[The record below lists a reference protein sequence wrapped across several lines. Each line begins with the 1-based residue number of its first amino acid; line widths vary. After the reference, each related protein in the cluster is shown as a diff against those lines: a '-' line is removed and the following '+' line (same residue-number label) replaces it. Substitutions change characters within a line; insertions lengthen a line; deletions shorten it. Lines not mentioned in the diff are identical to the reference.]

1 MIDFTRGWQLCV
13 SGSIPWEP
21 KVHMNSSLS
30 LANAF
35 ATKNELTMA
44 AVSDFLQL

>member
-1 MIDFTRGWQLCV
+1 MI
-13 SGSIPWEP
+13 
-21 KVHMNSSLS
+21 MNSSLS

-35 ATKNELTMA
+35 ATKNKLTMA